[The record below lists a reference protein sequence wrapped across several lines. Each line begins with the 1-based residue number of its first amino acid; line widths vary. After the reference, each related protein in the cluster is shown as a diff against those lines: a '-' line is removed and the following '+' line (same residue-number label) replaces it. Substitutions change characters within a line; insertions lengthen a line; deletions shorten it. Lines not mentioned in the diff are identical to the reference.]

1 MLSLLPYTGIMLA
14 AIVEG
19 EVAYIGAA
27 TLVAEGR
34 LDPFAVLIAGTI
46 GASIGDQIY
55 FYLFRGRLPRWLA
68 RFPTLQQKAAPLI
81 DRVRRHASLMVLLIR
96 FAPGFRIALAA
107 ACAAVDVPAS
117 KFSLLD
123 ALSGFVWAS
132 VLLVLVAWLG
142 PTYLAQFGLDGWK
155 GALAVGVVILALS
168 RWLSSYERRVI
179 EHDAGPVL
187 LDGPE

>member
-1 MLSLLPYTGIMLA
+1 MLSLLPYTGVLLA

-34 LDPFAVLIAGTI
+34 LDPLPVLVAGAI

-68 RFPTLQQKAAPLI
+68 RFPALEQRAAPLI
-81 DRVRRHASLMVLLIR
+81 ERVRRHASLMVLLIR

-107 ACAAVDVPAS
+107 ACAAVDVPPS
-117 KFSLLD
+117 KFSFLD
-123 ALSGFVWAS
+123 AISAFVWAS
-132 VLLVLVAWLG
+132 VLLVVVAWLG

-155 GALAVGVVILALS
+155 GALAVGLLVLACFKV
-168 RWLSSYERRVI
+168 LSSYERRVI
-179 EHDAGPVL
+179 NHAE
-187 LDGPE
+187 